1 MTPRPVCGARWRK
14 AAHQITDRA
23 KRYRANAP
31 ECCPPLPRRCAVC
44 RSTRFV
50 VVDHIDGDESNG
62 EPENLRWLCKSC
74 NTKLGIAMARA
85 GIGKRTRQYNPAA
98 RTLAQYTEAVIQH
111 TRGQYDAGGEIIHAT
126 PKEARQ
132 RFAAEIWRRRR
143 ARGSDRRRPF

>member
-1 MTPRPVCGARWRK
+1 
-14 AAHQITDRA
+14 
-23 KRYRANAP
+23 
-31 ECCPPLPRRCAVC
+31 
-44 RSTRFV
+44 
-50 VVDHIDGDESNG
+50 
-62 EPENLRWLCKSC
+62 
-74 NTKLGIAMARA
+74 MARA